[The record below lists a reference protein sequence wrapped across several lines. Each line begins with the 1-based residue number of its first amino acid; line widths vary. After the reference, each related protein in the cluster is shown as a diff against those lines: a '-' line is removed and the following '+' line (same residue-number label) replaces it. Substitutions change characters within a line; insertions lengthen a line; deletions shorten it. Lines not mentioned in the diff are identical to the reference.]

1 MNYRCLFILVLFSF
15 ISHFV
20 FAQKIIQGRVY
31 SGATDSVITSASVHN
46 LTTKQSAVANKFGA
60 YRINASEGDLVIFS
74 ASGFL
79 TDTVKVEFYMLLTP
93 HDVTLPLKMTTLAG
107 VNLLSSYKKDSLERR
122 NDYADI
128 FNNQKNITG
137 GNRPT
142 DGVGISVSPLSY
154 FSKQAK
160 QKRQL
165 RKRLLQQEQDDYVDR
180 SFPGGWVSKLTGLSG
195 DSLNLFMYRYRPS
208 YDFCR
213 DTDRAGMTVY
223 ISEKLK
229 EFRKP
234 KGN

>member
-1 MNYRCLFILVLFSF
+1 MNYRCLFTIVLGVLFF
-15 ISHFV
+15 TPA
-20 FAQKIIQGRVY
+20 FAQKNIQGRIY
-31 SGATDSVITSASVHN
+31 SGATDSVIASASVHN
-46 LTTKQSAVANKFGA
+46 LTTKQSALASKDGR
-60 YRINASEGDLVIFS
+60 YSIPASENDIVIFS

-93 HDVTLPLKMTTLAG
+93 HDVTLPLKVTTLSA
-107 VNLLSSYKKDSLERR
+107 VQLLSSYQKDSLERR
-122 NDYADI
+122 NDYAEI

-142 DGVGISVSPLSY
+142 DGVGISISPLSY

-180 SFPGGWVSKLTGLSG
+180 SFPAGWVARLTGLSG

-234 KGN
+234 KGD